1 MAKYTIE
8 LNELIS
14 LGFHLNLDDYPI
26 FNEDYRAHLN
36 KEIIE
41 HFYFREIGQE
51 PPERFNFFLKRKMAE
66 IMPYYNQLYQS
77 ELIKFDP
84 LSTVYM
90 ETSGDT
96 KRKKYN
102 ENTNDYNQNNTLNA
116 SETYASNIDRSNT
129 FKLEDTQD
137 TTNNSNY
144 QKSGDRTQ
152 DIVTNELTT
161 NDLKTETNTV
171 SDSDGTTDTNGVKNT
186 VFSDIPQAG
195 ITTTTTT
202 APDGTITTETTGYAT
217 TTTNES
223 TNEHST
229 TTAHQTSDS
238 VATNTGTVNVDG
250 KSNLTENWK
259 ENGSAVDVG
268 NSKQNQNSNEVTN
281 TKEDYQK
288 ANILNEKTDRINRE
302 HGKEK
307 ENIENTEYRKGRLGV
322 SPSDLLIKYRQ
333 TFLNIDM
340 LIINDLETLFMGV
353 F

>member
-51 PPERFNFFLKRKMAE
+51 TPERFNFFLKRKMAE

-102 ENTNDYNQNNTLNA
+102 ENTNDYKQNNTLNA

-223 TNEHST
+223 TNEHKIGR
-229 TTAHQTSDS
+229 AH
-238 VATNTGTVNVDG
+238 V
-250 KSNLTENWK
+250 
-259 ENGSAVDVG
+259 
-268 NSKQNQNSNEVTN
+268 
-281 TKEDYQK
+281 
-288 ANILNEKTDRINRE
+288 
-302 HGKEK
+302 
-307 ENIENTEYRKGRLGV
+307 
-322 SPSDLLIKYRQ
+322 
-333 TFLNIDM
+333 
-340 LIINDLETLFMGV
+340 
-353 F
+353 